1 MMTIREYKRV
11 ESLEEAWELNQ
22 KKANRVIGGMIWLKM
37 SRGNVGTAID
47 ISGLGL
53 DQIEETEDAFE
64 IGAMVTL
71 RQLEEHPGLAAYTDG
86 AMRESVRHIVGVQ
99 LSGEQIPVGILAAD
113 PMLTDTK
120 LIYYGFPYEEI
131 YPVGQ
136 VPDVRNLAEC
146 RDEFQYDMRR
156 FLKGDEDTLHQA
168 LRRMRCN
175 PVQNGVI
182 NYITS
187 YEGFSLADLVSY
199 DRKHN
204 EANGEDNQDGNPYN
218 ASWNCGVEGPTR
230 ERTILQ
236 LRKRQMKNA
245 LALLLFSQGTPMLTA
260 GDEL

>member
-1 MMTIREYKRV
+1 M
-11 ESLEEAWELNQ
+11 
-22 KKANRVIGGMIWLKM
+22 
-37 SRGNVGTAID
+37 
-47 ISGLGL
+47 
-53 DQIEETEDAFE
+53 
-64 IGAMVTL
+64 
-71 RQLEEHPGLAAYTDG
+71 
-86 AMRESVRHIVGVQ
+86 
-99 LSGEQIPVGILAAD
+99 
-113 PMLTDTK
+113 
-120 LIYYGFPYEEI
+120 
-131 YPVGQ
+131 GQ

-218 ASWNCGVEGPTR
+218 AELELRRG
-230 ERTILQ
+230 RTYPQ
-236 LRKRQMKNA
+236 EDNFAAAQKADEKRTGA
-245 LALLLFSQGTPMLTA
+245 FAVVA
-260 GDEL
+260 GDTDADSRGRVWTEPGRQQQSVLSGQRDQLAELEAYGEK